1 MLSQLELK
9 HHLVRVMRE
18 PTIPLTRVTMLAG
31 PNGAGKSTVLD
42 ALQELILNPS
52 RKQWTR
58 ESAPILVEGDCKAVY
73 CLNFEKDNPRTVDPQ
88 YLPGASYGA
97 ALLSRFKSHG
107 QSNYKLLCESFDSD
121 LFDVMVLDEPE
132 CALDLDGLITLRQRL
147 MSTSKQIILAT
158 HSPMLLSLYASEG
171 VSVQVFGPEPDYMHR
186 VLRTYRDATMLGAI
200 EEAMPRLRLDPEMEA
215 AGGQKKSGRRSTP
228 KGLTS
233 REPRPLERQ

>member
-18 PTIPLTRVTMLAG
+18 PMIPLTRVTMLAG
-31 PNGAGKSTVLD
+31 PNGSGKSTVLD

-52 RKQWTR
+52 RKEWTR
-58 ESAPILVEGDCKAVY
+58 ETAPILVQGDCKAVY
-73 CLNFEKDNPRTVDPQ
+73 CLNFEKDNPRTTDPR
-88 YLPGASYGA
+88 YLKSGAYGA
-97 ALLSRFKSHG
+97 ALISRFRSHG
-107 QSNYKLLCESFDSD
+107 QSNYQLLCDSFDSD

-132 CALDLDGLITLRQRL
+132 CALDLDGLIMLRERL
-147 MSTSKQIILAT
+147 ISTKKQIIMAT
-158 HSPMLLSLYASEG
+158 HSPMLLSLYATDD
-171 VSVQVFGPEPDYMHR
+171 VSVQAFGPETDYLHR
-186 VLRTYRDATMLGAI
+186 VLRTYRDAIMLGAI

-215 AGGQKKSGRRSTP
+215 SKGQKKSRSKATP